1 MNPDCQVISVR
12 HERVTFTS
20 DGMRLAADLRIPDG
34 TPAALPALVFTG
46 PYTGVKDQ
54 VVGTYAT
61 KLADCGFLT
70 LAFDHRNFGESDGLP
85 RQHEDP
91 QGKLADLRDAVTF
104 LQARPDVD
112 AVGVV
117 GVCLGGGYALKA
129 AAFDP
134 RIRAVAGVAGG
145 YNSPEWFRQQMGAA
159 AYRKTLE
166 ELLQSYAKDPTRTI
180 PAVGLSGEV
189 AMGGEE
195 PHAYYGT
202 KRGASTTWR
211 NEMTAFSAYSL
222 LTLDTLGAAAFLEP
236 RPLLLVHGRVD
247 DYCPPPLAQAAFD
260 QAAEPKRL
268 VWLDTTCHIDLYDQ
282 PEYVDR
288 AVAELAD
295 HFGRHLAGHGL
306 TGS

>member
-1 MNPDCQVISVR
+1 VNLDGQVISVR

-20 DGMRLAADLRIPDG
+20 DGLRLAADLRIPEG

-46 PYTGVKDQ
+46 PYTGVKEQ

-85 RQHEDP
+85 RQHEDV

-104 LQARPDVD
+104 LLTRPDV
-112 AVGVV
+112 AQVGVV
-117 GVCLGGGYALKA
+117 GVCLGGGYALKST
-129 AAFDP
+129 AFDP
-134 RIRAVAGVAGG
+134 RVQAVAGVAGG
-145 YNSPEWFRQQMGAA
+145 YNSPEWFQKQMGEA

-166 ELLQSYAKDPTRTI
+166 ELLEGYAQDPTRMI

-189 AMGGEE
+189 AMGGSE
-195 PHAYYGT
+195 PYAYYGT
-202 KRGASTTWR
+202 ERGAAPAWR

-222 LTLDTLGAAAFLEP
+222 LTMDALGAAAFLGP
-236 RPLLLVHGRVD
+236 RPLLLVHGRID
-247 DYCPPPLAQAAFD
+247 EYCSPALAQAAFD
-260 QAAEPKRL
+260 AAGEPKRL
-268 VWLDTTCHIDLYDQ
+268 VWLETTCHIDLYDQ
-282 PEYVDR
+282 TEFVDR

-295 HFGRHLAGHGL
+295 HFGRYLAGHGL
-306 TGS
+306 SGS